1 MSYDADVSPDRLGLA
16 DESADCS
23 EPSAIGARR
32 RLRALAARSWSPQAI
47 ERATGLPALV
57 TEAVVG
63 PNRRGV
69 SRVNPALA
77 RTVAAAYDQLWDRDP
92 PTETSAER
100 DAAGVTRAHA
110 VSRGWAPPLAWDDDQ
125 IDLDDG
131 QPAQK
136 WKPAK
141 RTTRR
146 AIDLVEDAEFVR
158 QHGGYGGASIGLIA
172 MRLGVSRD
180 CLEQAHIRARG
191 YATRTADHGPEAEA
205 EAC

>member
-1 MSYDADVSPDRLGLA
+1 MSYDSDVSPDRLGLA
-16 DESADCS
+16 DGLADCR

-57 TEAVVG
+57 TEAVIG
-63 PNRRGV
+63 PSRRGV

-77 RTVAAAYDQLWDRDP
+77 HTVAAVYDQLWDLDP
-92 PTETSAER
+92 PIETAAER
-100 DAAGVTRAHA
+100 EAAEMTRARA

-136 WKPAK
+136 WKPPK

-158 QHGGYGGASIGLIA
+158 QHDGYGDASIGLIA
-172 MRLGVSRD
+172 MRLGVSPA
-180 CLEQAHIRARG
+180 CLEQAHVRARR
-191 YATRTADHGPEAEA
+191 YATRTADHGPAAEA